1 MSKIRQF
8 KFPVLLTVGICLSFA
23 MMFLST
29 IFMNN
34 LVFAQPKSPTITNV
48 QKQRSLLLSPPSPTI
63 PSSSFPSPL
72 APKLHAVKITS
83 PLKGQQIPV
92 GRDLTITGTSVDDA
106 TSATSNA
113 DCQVIIGVNQVKP
126 YQPAIPAGSGG
137 AKDYSKWNFILTS
150 KYTTIKPGPT
160 NKITAKY
167 TCTNSPGLSTYSSVN
182 VTGVPVSGAAALP
195 VASTIKPITKIAM
208 SSSSSS
214 SPSPITS
221 HTITNANIP
230 KPSHIMSVNNA
241 TILGPGTASSSSS
254 NIKNNNDTPI
264 SSHISNMQSTS
275 SPTAHSITTTTRAVQ
290 NKPILNPII
299 PTSSRLNIKITSPTP
314 GQQVSA
320 GKNLTMTGISSDNAA
335 TGCKVYAG
343 LNSLKPYQPAIATGP
358 GGAADYSTWRST
370 YTPPYRTI
378 TNGINKI
385 TAELSCNGNPM
396 VKYDTLNITGV
407 PIPIATTTT
416 TTASGLSPISS
427 NSDPTYSGSVTS
439 SSSSSSDNNINHHS
453 TDSHSTNGGSNDNPH
468 HSSTNNHIAKRS
480 SNNNGDSSGN
490 TGSSHDNK
498 ITTSHKS
505 SKTSGTDLNSDPSN
519 FVFEPTTSSDSTH
532 HSTHSHHTKT
542 SVDSSS
548 SNNSDL
554 LDSNINHGNNDQMKS
569 KILKGFS
576 ISSSIGS
583 SDDNNNEQQTSSTN
597 GEEGTGGVSVSTGSA
612 GAFASAG
619 DTSAYAGSDGVSVNA
634 GSIHLKLP

>member
-1 MSKIRQF
+1 MRRIRQF

-29 IFMNN
+29 IFMNISG
-34 LVFAQPKSPTITNV
+34 VYAQQKAPTVAGV
-48 QKQRSLLLSPPSPTI
+48 QGQPSLTTPTAGLPSPL
-63 PSSSFPSPL
+63 SSSL

-92 GRDLTITGTSVDDA
+92 GRDLTITGTSMDDA

-195 VASTIKPITKIAM
+195 VASTTKPITRIAV
-208 SSSSSS
+208 SSSSS

-221 HTITNANIP
+221 HTTPNANIP

-254 NIKNNNDTPI
+254 NIKNNNNTPI
-264 SSHISNMQSTS
+264 SSHITP
-275 SPTAHSITTTTRAVQ
+275 PTAHSLTTTTRAVQ

-299 PTSSRLNIKITSPTP
+299 PTSSRLNIKIASPTP

-358 GGAADYSTWRST
+358 QGAADYSTWRST

-407 PIPIATTTT
+407 PTSIAATTPTT
-416 TTASGLSPISS
+416 PQGFSSIAS
-427 NSDPTYSGSVTS
+427 NSDPVTSSSS

-468 HSSTNNHIAKRS
+468 HSSTNNHISKS

-548 SNNSDL
+548 SDNSDL

-569 KILKGFS
+569 NILKGFS

-583 SDDNNNEQQTSSTN
+583 SADNNNEQQTSSTN
-597 GEEGTGGVSVSTGSA
+597 GEEGTGGVSVSTGST

-619 DTSAYAGSDGVSVNA
+619 DTSAYAGSDGVSVSA
-634 GSIHLKLP
+634 GGIRINLP